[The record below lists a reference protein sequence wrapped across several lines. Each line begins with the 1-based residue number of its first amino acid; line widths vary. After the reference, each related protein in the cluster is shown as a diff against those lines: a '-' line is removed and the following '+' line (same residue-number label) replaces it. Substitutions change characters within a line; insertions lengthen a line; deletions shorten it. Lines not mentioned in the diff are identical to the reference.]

1 MSNPVGDAA
10 VPVIPVIGAR
20 PAAVAGGGSSLDPG
34 AEAVPGEGVGESTF
48 EMLLRGLNPLHHL
61 PVVGMIYRAV
71 TGETVPGA
79 ERIAVSAVTS
89 AFIGGPLGILGTVVG
104 MAAEEIWKMAM
115 DPNSLHY
122 IDPASGARNQAAVAA
137 SAGDTGA
144 HGSG

>member
-10 VPVIPVIGAR
+10 VPVIPVVGAL
-20 PAAVAGGGSSLDPG
+20 PASVAGGGSSLDPG
-34 AEAVPGEGVGESTF
+34 AEAVPGESMF
-48 EMLLRGLNPLHHL
+48 ETLLRGLNPLHHL

-104 MAAEEIWKMAM
+104 MAAEEIWKMAT
-115 DPNSLHY
+115 DPTSPHY
-122 IDPASGARNQAAVAA
+122 IDPASGMRNQEAVAA
-137 SAGDTGA
+137 SAGDMAA